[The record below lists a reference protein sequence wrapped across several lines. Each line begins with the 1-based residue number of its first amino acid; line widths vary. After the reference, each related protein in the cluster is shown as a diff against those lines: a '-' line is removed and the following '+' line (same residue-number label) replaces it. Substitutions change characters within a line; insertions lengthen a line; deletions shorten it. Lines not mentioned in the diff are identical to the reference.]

1 MTADLEIVTRWFQ
14 KAIDTATKQGRNE
27 SALLWSDGLDHLIS
41 MNDRAEKAEA
51 RVAELEAELVAQW
64 KWDDGSIL
72 RKRRIEKLIPAETL
86 NA

>member
-1 MTADLEIVTRWFQ
+1 MIPPDDEGPIPREIR
-14 KAIDTATKQGRNE
+14 
-27 SALLWSDGLDHLIS
+27 AL
-41 MNDRAEKAEA
+41 RA

>member
-1 MTADLEIVTRWFQ
+1 MTEPDISEVLA
-14 KAIDTATKQGRNE
+14 G
-27 SALLWSDGLDHLIS
+27 ALLE
-41 MNDRAEKAEA
+41 NDQLRA